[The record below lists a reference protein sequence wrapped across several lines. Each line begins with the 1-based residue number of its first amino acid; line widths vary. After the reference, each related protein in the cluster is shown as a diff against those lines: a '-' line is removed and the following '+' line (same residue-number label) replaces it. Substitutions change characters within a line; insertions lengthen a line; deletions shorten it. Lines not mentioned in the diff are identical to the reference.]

1 MVRIE
6 KEGLKT
12 SISICN
18 QLLHPGLTEGEGKEI
33 SGGKEAQKER
43 HRDLP
48 SFHLFLAL
56 GLYLWR
62 PSAHIPL

>member
-12 SISICN
+12 FISICN
-18 QLLHPGLTEGEGKEI
+18 QLLHPGPTEGEGKEM
-33 SGGKEAQKER
+33 SGGKEAQK
-43 HRDLP
+43 DLP
-48 SFHLFLAL
+48 CFHLFLAL
-56 GLYLWR
+56 GLYLWH

>member
-1 MVRIE
+1 MSSE

-18 QLLHPGLTEGEGKEI
+18 QLLHPSPTEGEGKEI

-43 HRDLP
+43 HVICQGPPFLP
-48 SFHLFLAL
+48 FVASARALPLA
-56 GLYLWR
+56 
-62 PSAHIPL
+62 P